1 MGVQRSGRAFAG
13 TVSRVDDE
21 ALREIQRRNQA
32 QYGRV
37 ADAYATSESHAGGD
51 DLAWFA
57 ARARSVLPGLA
68 LDVACGGGFSTRAL
82 IAAGHRV
89 VGTDITPES
98 VIAARAS
105 TERALGWAVG
115 AAEQLPVRTAAMS
128 VVSCRIAPHH
138 FGDIARFVDEVAR
151 VLAPGGML
159 LLVDTTVPE
168 EDDLA
173 RWLDD
178 VERLRDPSHG
188 RSWPASRWRA
198 VLRGSRLDVA
208 ETTLTRKRHPMEQWL
223 ARSGCVGD
231 TAEEVRRRFRE
242 ADAAARAAY
251 RVEVEDDGTVAA
263 YTDTKIC
270 VRATKP
276 A

>member
-1 MGVQRSGRAFAG
+1 M
-13 TVSRVDDE
+13 DE
-21 ALREIQRRNQA
+21 DALREIQRRNQA

-51 DLAWFA
+51 DLAWFT
-57 ARARSVLPGLA
+57 ARAGSVLPGLA
-68 LDVACGGGFSTRAL
+68 LDVACGGGFATRAL

-98 VIAARAS
+98 VAAARAT
-105 TERALGWAVG
+105 TERPALGWAVG
-115 AAEQLPVRTAAMS
+115 AAEQLPVRTGSMN

-168 EDDLA
+168 DEDLA

-208 ETTLTRKRHPMEQWL
+208 ESMLTRKRHDLEPWL
-223 ARSGCVGD
+223 TRSGCVGD
-231 TAEEVRRRFRE
+231 TADEVRRRFRE
-242 ADAAARAAY
+242 ADADTRAAY
-251 RVEVEDDGTVAA
+251 RVEVEADGTVAA
-263 YTDTKIC
+263 YTDTKLC
-270 VRATKP
+270 LRATKP
-276 A
+276 G